1 MKRILKKNQIIIT
14 ALAIMIA
21 IAGYINYKDMVAKNN
36 KETKAAN
43 SSLSLGETDAA
54 SGDIL
59 SNDAEPDDFSVTD
72 PGVAVLT
79 GSNGADISSSISTST
94 IQSDFI
100 ISAKLDREQ
109 VRAANKEMLLEII
122 NNAGLDDASKAD
134 AINQMITMTDI
145 AEREAA
151 AELLLEAKGFTDVI
165 VSITDEQADVVVN
178 RENLSDT
185 ERAQIED
192 IIRRKSGISVE
203 NITISAVSTSTVS
216 TQPDSSR
223 TQQTGE
229 QSGRQDQRHRGRGP
243 GLFLVQP
250 PALEQIGQPLANGAD
265 GSAYQK
271 RPYQI
276 LPDG

>member
-36 KETKAAN
+36 KEAKAAN
-43 SSLSLGETDAA
+43 SALSLGETDAA

-59 SNDAEPDDFSVTD
+59 SDAEPDDFSVTD

-79 GSNGADISSSISTST
+79 GTNGTDTASSISTST
-94 IQSDFI
+94 LQSDFI

-109 VRAANKEMLLEII
+109 VRATNKEMLLEII
-122 NNAGLDDASKAD
+122 NNVGLDDASKAA

-203 NITISAVSTSTVS
+203 NITISAVSTSSVSAQTDS
-216 TQPDSSR
+216 TQAQQGDEEGNAEE
-223 TQQTGE
+223 TQEEPTTQAE
-229 QSGRQDQRHRGRGP
+229 SK
-243 GLFLVQP
+243 
-250 PALEQIGQPLANGAD
+250 PA
-265 GSAYQK
+265 S
-271 RPYQI
+271 
-276 LPDG
+276 